1 MPANGKVRRCNYI
14 VLHSP
19 LAICWSFL
27 IHFVDAAVD
36 KDEDVLTGACC
47 DIVTVKR

>member
-1 MPANGKVRRCNYI
+1 MPANGKGWRCNYI

-19 LAICWSFL
+19 LAICWLFS
-27 IHFVDAAVD
+27 IYFVDAAE
-36 KDEDVLTGACC
+36 DEYEEVLTGPCC